1 MRYFTYPW
9 KEGEFESLINSPS
22 LESKTSD
29 QRFVGP
35 LLPFLGGVLIGGLFL
50 PRPSPLPPYGPIYPV
65 QPIPYIQQAPYIN
78 EVPTYST
85 PVNKTLNNK
94 TT

>member
-9 KEGEFESLINSPS
+9 KRGEFENLINQVNVSPKS
-22 LESKTSD
+22 VEE
-29 QRFVGP
+29 RFVGP

-50 PRPSPLPPYGPIYPV
+50 PRPNPIPPYGPIYPV
-65 QPIPYIQQAPYIN
+65 SPVPYVQPVPYIT

-85 PVNKTLNNK
+85 PVSSAINK
-94 TT
+94 